1 MGTVAGVADLVVRDL
16 LSGQP
21 LHLLAHVLVAAGIV
35 LPPFAWLVG
44 LVGRRRVQAAPW
56 GEERSGVTVLGPR
69 PRPYD
74 QDQQLQGDSK

>member
-1 MGTVAGVADLVVRDL
+1 MGAVAGGAGGLVRDL
-16 LSGQP
+16 LP
-21 LHLLAHVLVAAGIV
+21 ALIHLLAHVLIAAGIV
-35 LPPFAWLVG
+35 CPPLVWLLG

-74 QDQQLQGDSK
+74 WMEEK